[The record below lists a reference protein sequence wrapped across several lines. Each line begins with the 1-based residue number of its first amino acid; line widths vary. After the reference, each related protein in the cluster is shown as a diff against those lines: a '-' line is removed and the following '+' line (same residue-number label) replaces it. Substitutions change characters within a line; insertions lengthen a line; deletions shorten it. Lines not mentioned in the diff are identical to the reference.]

1 MSAIHQS
8 HRYARSSAFCILLC
22 LFASPGLALECG
34 EVLGP
39 GGTFEMDA
47 DLQCDF
53 PARVPSLVLMGG
65 VKLNMHDHTL
75 SCLSNLEVGG
85 DGDGIWLE
93 GANNE
98 VSGGNIEDCGVAVEL
113 RGDGGHR
120 VSQLNVFGGNR
131 VLLGILSNRN
141 VVQDIVASTK
151 EGDRT
156 FVVSGDENLVMHN
169 QSLSVAGDGF
179 LVSGNRNRV
188 IDNSATSSGCR
199 NFSVTGA
206 NNLLTDNEGLG
217 NVIPACQGNFFI
229 FGQSNILERNTAR
242 AGTRDGFYFGAFGA
256 SSNNV
261 LRDSVAIA
269 NAGSGIHV
277 ANGSTEGEFV
287 GNVATGNGQFDLSD
301 DNPNCDN
308 NIWGD
313 NQFGTANA
321 LCISEI
327 CPSGTRS
334 APVLNSPPAPQPIGS
349 DVTTSGSAPS
359 PPAGGGGAGGGGGGG
374 GVIDWLTLLWL
385 TGLAGMVAAR
395 GSAPGR
401 RMDPDR

>member
-1 MSAIHQS
+1 MSAIN
-8 HRYARSSAFCILLC
+8 RSRGCPRSTAFCILLC
-22 LFASPGLALECG
+22 LFASPGFALECG
-34 EVLGP
+34 DVLGP

-53 PARVPSLVLMGG
+53 PRGVPSLRLSGG

-75 SCLSNLEVGG
+75 SCLAHLDDGG

-93 GANNE
+93 GANDE
-98 VSGGNIEDCGVAVEL
+98 VSGGTIDHCGSAVAL

-120 VSQLNVFGGNR
+120 VSQLNVVGGNGD
-131 VLLGILSNRN
+131 LLEILSNRN
-141 VVQDIVASTK
+141 VVQDIVAS
-151 EGDRT
+151 EGSRA
-156 FVVSGDENLVMHN
+156 FVVSGDENIVMHN
-169 QSLSVAGDGF
+169 QSLSVGNDGF
-179 LVSGNRNRV
+179 EVSGNRNRV
-188 IDNSATSSGCR
+188 IDNTATSSGCN
-199 NFSVTGA
+199 NFRVTGA
-206 NNLLTDNEGLG
+206 DNLLTDNKALG
-217 NVIPACQGNFFI
+217 NLIPACQANFFI
-229 FGQSNILERNTAR
+229 LGQSNILERNTAR
-242 AGTRDGFYFGAFGA
+242 AGTRDGFYFGAFGG

-277 ANGSTEGEFV
+277 ANGFTEGELV
-287 GNVATGNGQFDLSD
+287 GNVATGNGQFDLRD

-308 NIWGD
+308 NFWHD

-327 CPSGTRS
+327 CPSETRS
-334 APVLNSPPAPQPIGS
+334 VQILNSPSAPQPIS
-349 DVTTSGSAPS
+349 SAVTTSGSAPS
-359 PPAGGGGAGGGGGGG
+359 PPAEGGGAGAGGGGGGA
-374 GVIDWLTLLWL
+374 IDWLTLLWL